1 VVVAGTGLEALQ
13 ALEKGSFDLV
23 LMDVQM
29 PEMDGLEAT
38 AVIRERE
45 KGSGLHQ
52 PVVALT
58 AHAMKGDREK
68 CVAGGM
74 DGYLSK
80 PIRPQELDQLLE
92 IYVARRMEARNAA
105 ETVAPLK

>member
-1 VVVAGTGLEALQ
+1 
-13 ALEKGSFDLV
+13 
-23 LMDVQM
+23 MDVQM

-38 AVIRERE
+38 AAIREKE
-45 KGSGLHQ
+45 KSSGHHQ

-68 CVAGGM
+68 YMTGGM

-92 IYVARRMEARNAA
+92 IYVARRMEARSVTEN
-105 ETVAPLK
+105 VMPRV